1 VEVIAFKRPFLPKDR
16 KNLCERKDIF
26 MVQRLKRAE
35 YKLARKITEFAGSMP
50 FVYFHVVW
58 FFLWIVLGTEPFPF
72 GLLTMIVSLEAIFL
86 STFIMISQ
94 NLEMEFTEQQAEEE
108 DQEVEYTKV
117 EIQDIQRDLEEI
129 KNLIRKKKN

>member
-1 VEVIAFKRPFLPKDR
+1 MR
-16 KNLCERKDIF
+16 KKW
-26 MVQRLKRAE
+26 KKAE
-35 YKLARKITEFAGSMP
+35 YEIARRITELSGSMF
-50 FVYFHVVW
+50 FVYFHIVW
-58 FFLWIVLGTEPFPF
+58 FSSWIIFKIESFPF

-129 KNLIRKKKN
+129 KGLIRDKKS